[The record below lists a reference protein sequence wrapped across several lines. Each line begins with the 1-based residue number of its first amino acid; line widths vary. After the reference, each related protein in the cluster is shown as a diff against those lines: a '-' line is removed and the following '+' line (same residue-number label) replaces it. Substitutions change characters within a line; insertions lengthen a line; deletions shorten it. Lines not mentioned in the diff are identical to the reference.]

1 MAILRTAVSAAATAL
16 VLLAVPAAASAATLA
31 VAPCSASLP
40 GTKTV
45 AVQGTGFTPNQV
57 VRLTTDGQS
66 LGSATA
72 DAAGTF
78 QAAFFAPPF
87 ASPTRMI
94 QTFDLAGVDDAGL
107 TASTPL
113 KVTRVS
119 ATLPQR
125 ARPSRRVRM
134 KVFGF
139 APGRVVY
146 LHVRR
151 GGKTRGTFR
160 IGKAKTPCGTTSR
173 RLRYMP
179 LRRWSTG
186 TYQYEFQQSK
196 RYEADQ
202 PRVQLRISIARTI
215 RPAR

>member
-1 MAILRTAVSAAATAL
+1 MAFLRVVTPAAAAAL
-16 VLLAVPAAASAATLA
+16 LLAVPATAPAATL
-31 VAPCSASLP
+31 VVPPCSPSLP
-40 GTKTV
+40 GQETV

-57 VRLTTDGQS
+57 VRLTADGQS
-66 LGSATA
+66 FGTATA
-72 DAAGTF
+72 DAAGNF
-78 QAAFFAPPF
+78 QDAFFAPPF
-87 ASPTRMI
+87 ASARRMI
-94 QTFDLAGVDDAGL
+94 QTFDLAGTDDAGIAA
-107 TASTPL
+107 TAPL

-139 APGRVVY
+139 RPGQVVY

-151 GGKTRGTFR
+151 GGKTRGTYR
-160 IGKAKTPCGTTSR
+160 IGRAKSPCGNTSR
-173 RLRYMP
+173 KLRYMP

-186 TYQYEFQQSK
+186 TYSYEFQQSR
-196 RYEADQ
+196 RYQADE
-202 PRVQLRISIARTI
+202 PRIQLRIRIIRTV